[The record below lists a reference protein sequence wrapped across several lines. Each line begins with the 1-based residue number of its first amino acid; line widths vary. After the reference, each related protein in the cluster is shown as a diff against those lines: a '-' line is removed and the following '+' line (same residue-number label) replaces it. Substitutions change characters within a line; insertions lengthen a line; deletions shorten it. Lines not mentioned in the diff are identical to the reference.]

1 MKATAATTTPTAPQV
16 SASEVARS
24 FCKCLSLCLM
34 YVLQCMAKAFGM
46 AQRAALRA
54 CQWLNT
60 RHNFT
65 DKEDPVI
72 MTGWQY
78 LGFGVLVMFGAMVL
92 SIKW

>member
-1 MKATAATTTPTAPQV
+1 MKATATTPTAPQV
-16 SASEVARS
+16 SASDVAQS
-24 FCKCLSLCLM
+24 FGKCFTLCLV
-34 YVLQCMAKAFGM
+34 YVLQCVAKAFGM

-65 DKEDPVI
+65 DEEEPVI

-78 LGFGVLVMFGAMVL
+78 LGFGVVVMFMAMVMC
-92 SIKW
+92 IKW

>member
-1 MKATAATTTPTAPQV
+1 MKATATTPTAPNV
-16 SASEVARS
+16 SASDVARS
-24 FCKCLSLCLM
+24 FDKCLTLCLM
-34 YVLQCMAKAFGM
+34 YILQCVAKAFGM
-46 AQRAALRA
+46 AQRAALHA

-65 DKEDPVI
+65 DDKDPVI

>member
-1 MKATAATTTPTAPQV
+1 MKATTAATPTAPQV
-16 SASEVARS
+16 SASEVVRS
-24 FCKCLSLCLM
+24 FGKCLTLGIV
-34 YVLQCMAKAFGM
+34 YVLQRMAKAFGM

-65 DKEDPVI
+65 DQEEPVI

-78 LGFGVLVMFGAMVL
+78 LGFGVLVVFVSMVL
-92 SIKW
+92 SIKL

>member
-1 MKATAATTTPTAPQV
+1 MKATVTTPTAPQV
-16 SASEVARS
+16 SASDVARS
-24 FCKCLSLCLM
+24 FGKCLALCLM
-34 YVLQCMAKAFGM
+34 YVFQSMAKAFGV
-46 AQRAALRA
+46 AQRAAMRA

-65 DKEDPVI
+65 DEDEPVI

-78 LGFGVLVMFGAMVL
+78 LGFSVLVMFGAMVL

>member
-1 MKATAATTTPTAPQV
+1 MKATAATTPTAPQV
-16 SASEVARS
+16 SASDVLRS
-24 FCKCLSLCLM
+24 FGKCLTLCLV
-34 YVLQCMAKAFGM
+34 YVLQRVAKAFGM
-46 AQRAALRA
+46 AQRAALRV

-65 DKEDPVI
+65 DKEDPVM

-78 LGFGVLVMFGAMVL
+78 LGFGVLVVFGAIVL

>member
-1 MKATAATTTPTAPQV
+1 MKATVTTPTAPQV
-16 SASEVARS
+16 SASYVAQS
-24 FCKCLSLCLM
+24 FGKCFTLCLM
-34 YVLQCMAKAFGM
+34 YVLQSMSKAFGM

-65 DKEDPVI
+65 DEKEPVI

-78 LGFGVLVMFGAMVL
+78 LGFGVVVMLVAMVL
-92 SIKW
+92 CIEW

>member
-1 MKATAATTTPTAPQV
+1 MKATVTTPTAPQV
-16 SASEVARS
+16 SASDVARS
-24 FCKCLSLCLM
+24 FCKCLTLCLM
-34 YVLQCMAKAFGM
+34 YVLQCVSKAFGL

-54 CQWLNT
+54 CRWLNT

-65 DKEDPVI
+65 DEEEPVI

-78 LGFGVLVMFGAMVL
+78 LGFSILVMFVAMVL

>member
-1 MKATAATTTPTAPQV
+1 MKATATTTPTAPQV
-16 SASEVARS
+16 SAADVARS
-24 FCKCLSLCLM
+24 FGRCAVLCLV
-34 YVLQCMAKAFGM
+34 YVLQTIAKALSL
-46 AQRAALRA
+46 AQRAPLGV

-65 DKEDPVI
+65 DEEDPVI

-78 LGFGVLVMFGAMVL
+78 LGFGVVIMFMAMIA

>member
-1 MKATAATTTPTAPQV
+1 MKATATTPTAPQV
-16 SASEVARS
+16 SASDVARS
-24 FCKCLSLCLM
+24 LGKCLTLCLM
-34 YVLQCMAKAFGM
+34 YVLQCMAKAFGF
-46 AQRAALRA
+46 AQRATLCA

-65 DKEDPVI
+65 DEEDPMI

-78 LGFGVLVMFGAMVL
+78 LGFGVVVMFVAAVI

>member
-1 MKATAATTTPTAPQV
+1 MKATVTTPTAPQV
-16 SASEVARS
+16 SASDVARS
-24 FCKCLSLCLM
+24 FGKCFTLCLM
-34 YVLQCMAKAFGM
+34 YVFQSMAKAFGL

-65 DKEDPVI
+65 DEEEPVI

-78 LGFGVLVMFGAMVL
+78 LGFSILVMFVAMVL

>member
-1 MKATAATTTPTAPQV
+1 MKAAATTPTAPQV
-16 SASEVARS
+16 SASDVLRS
-24 FCKCLSLCLM
+24 FGKCLTLCLV
-34 YVLQCMAKAFGM
+34 YFLQCVAQAFGM
-46 AQRAALRA
+46 AQRAALRV

-65 DKEDPVI
+65 DKEDPVM

-78 LGFGVLVMFGAMVL
+78 LGFGVLVVFGAIAL